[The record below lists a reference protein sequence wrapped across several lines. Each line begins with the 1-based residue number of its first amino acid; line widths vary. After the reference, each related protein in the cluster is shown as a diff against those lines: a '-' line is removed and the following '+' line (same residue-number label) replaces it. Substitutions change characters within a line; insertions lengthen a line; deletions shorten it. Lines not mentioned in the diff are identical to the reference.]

1 MLTSPQHA
9 TQVFNLLDGNRHVSI
24 LGLNDDIMS
33 DYETTV
39 EIMNVWF
46 GSRWPRKLVWERD
59 WHPVIDRLHD
69 KGV

>member
-1 MLTSPQHA
+1 
-9 TQVFNLLDGNRHVSI
+9 
-24 LGLNDDIMS
+24 MS

>member
-1 MLTSPQHA
+1 
-9 TQVFNLLDGNRHVSI
+9 VFNQLDGNRHVSI

-59 WHPVIDRLHD
+59 WHPVKDRH
-69 KGV
+69 VSTH